1 MDNKTLLKMI
11 FDGDES
17 LLLKESQN
25 KIEEAGEATR
35 TANLQRAQAAKAKR
49 AASSLQAQ
57 NATQDKTVQ
66 SQPTQTVT
74 IPSNII
80 TIEGITFES
89 DDFKIKDGDENF
101 YLPLESGIQQNGAK
115 EASENF
121 EKAKS
126 AIEGFIRSLTAA
138 QDGPFDYSTGRPL
151 VSKNFFSGSFFMYK
165 GINGTADFNYYAT
178 VYAGNKSQGQTNS
191 KFSEYLTL
199 IDQEKSSR
207 SLGYTKNVATYG
219 TKDEV
224 KTISFSGE
232 YLTAKDSIGN
242 VHYFLPLK
250 DLYITDLAYLP
261 RVRQKLVNY
270 IFSVPDYYDAWFK
283 HIKESS
289 GEEKPE
295 ENKQQQSRGLTT
307 FTKDDL
313 QQLQNELSDAFKFF
327 TNKDSSL
334 YKALDIN
341 SDNYQLTLYTGNYVI
356 AESQIQNYKRL
367 KEAGNND
374 KTQAQIDQ
382 ERKDKRAQYDA
393 NKWKDIQASR
403 KGYFNEPSVM
413 ELQINVNL
421 KSLTDKDKQGLIG
434 KGVDKAK
441 EVGTSVKSGVTQA
454 VKDAK
459 DTFDQI
465 SKGISNMKKK
475 NESISNIDLL
485 YSIFSDNPLSIL
497 EEKESKNVDLIQEKE
512 DGTVLEKPS
521 SETTEPDVKFEGGL
535 TVDKLKEIRTSL
547 VNYLNQNANKI
558 TVNVDGKKIA
568 TEVIYDE
575 GKDENVQVKNANQG
589 FFSIIITK
597 GKSAQTTGSKIGNAV
612 KGAINTLAGVQPVS
626 TGSW

>member
-11 FDGDES
+11 FNGDES

-25 KIEEAGEATR
+25 KIEEAGEQTKSR
-35 TANLQRAQAAKAKR
+35 NLAY
-49 AASSLQAQ
+49 
-57 NATQDKTVQ
+57 ATQRKAARNT
-66 SQPTQTVT
+66 TQTVT
-74 IPSNII
+74 QSQSVESQAQPAQTVTPPAAGSIVNIAG
-80 TIEGITFES
+80 IEFEA
-89 DDFKIKDGDENF
+89 DDFKIANGDENF
-101 YLPLESGIQQNGAK
+101 FLQLTSKDEQEAAK
-115 EASENF
+115 KGSENF
-121 EKAKS
+121 EDAQN
-126 AIEGFIRSLTAA
+126 AIKGFVESLTAA
-138 QDGPFDYSTGRPL
+138 KGGPFDYSNGRPL
-151 VSKNFFSGSFFMYK
+151 VSKDPYLGSFFVYK
-165 GINGTADFNYYAT
+165 GIDGVADFNRYAT
-178 VYAGNKSQGQTNS
+178 VYAGNKNQGQSNS

-199 IDQEKSSR
+199 IDQEGSNR

-219 TKDEV
+219 TKDEI
-224 KTISFSGE
+224 KTIYFSGE
-232 YLTAKDSIGN
+232 YLTAKDSVGN
-242 VHYFLPLK
+242 IHYFLPLK
-250 DLYITDLAYLP
+250 DLYLVDLAYLP

-270 IFSVPDYYDAWFK
+270 IFSVTDYYDAWFK

-295 ENKQQQSRGLTT
+295 ENKQQQQRGLTT

-313 QQLQNELSDAFKFF
+313 QQLQNKLSDTFKNFV
-327 TNKDSSL
+327 NKEP
-334 YKALDIN
+334 DIYNILNVN
-341 SDNYQLTLYTGNYVI
+341 SDDYQLTFYTGNYVI

-367 KEAGNND
+367 KEAGDNA

-421 KSLTDKDKQGLIG
+421 KPLKKSDSTLN
-434 KGVDKAK
+434 KAENK
-441 EVGTSVKSGVTQA
+441 EAFQQA
-454 VKDAK
+454 VEE
-459 DTFDQI
+459 I
-465 SKGISNMKKK
+465 EKK

-497 EEKESKNVDLIQEKE
+497 EERSVEERNLIQEAE
-512 DGTVLEKPS
+512 DEEEGTSGTVLEEPS
-521 SETTEPDVKFEGGL
+521 SENTQPDAKSEVGL
-535 TVDKLKEIRTSL
+535 TEENLKEIRQSL
-547 VNYLNQNANKI
+547 VDYLNQNANQII
-558 TVNVDGKKIA
+558 TNVDGKKIA

-612 KGAINTLAGVQPVS
+612 KGVINTLAGVQPVS
-626 TGSW
+626 TGQW

>member
-11 FDGDES
+11 FNGDES

-25 KIEEAGEATR
+25 KIEEAGEQTKSR
-35 TANLQRAQAAKAKR
+35 NLAYVAQRKAAR
-49 AASSLQAQ
+49 
-57 NATQDKTVQ
+57 NTTQTTTQQPVEPQTQ
-66 SQPTQTVT
+66 STQTVT
-74 IPSNII
+74 PPAAGSIVNIA
-80 TIEGITFES
+80 GITFEA
-89 DDFKIKDGDENF
+89 DDFKIADGDENF
-101 YLPLESGIQQNGAK
+101 FLQLTSENEQDAAK
-115 EASENF
+115 KGSENF
-121 EKAKS
+121 EYAQN
-126 AIEGFIRSLTAA
+126 AIKGFVESLTAA
-138 QDGPFDYSTGRPL
+138 KGGPFDYSSGRPL
-151 VSKNFFSGSFFMYK
+151 VSKDPYLGSFFIYK
-165 GINGTADFNYYAT
+165 GIDGTADFNRYAT
-178 VYAGNKSQGQTNS
+178 VYAGNKSQGQSNS

-199 IDQEKSSR
+199 IDQEGSNR

-224 KTISFSGE
+224 KTIYFSGE
-232 YLTAKDSIGN
+232 YLTAKDSVGN
-242 VHYFLPLK
+242 IHYFLPLK
-250 DLYITDLAYLP
+250 DLYLVDLAYLP

-270 IFSVPDYYDAWFK
+270 IFSVTDYYDAWFK

-313 QQLQNELSDAFKFF
+313 QQLQNKLSDAFKNFV
-327 TNKDSSL
+327 NKEP
-334 YKALDIN
+334 DIYNILNVN
-341 SDNYQLTLYTGNYVI
+341 SDDYQLTFYTGNYVI

-367 KEAGNND
+367 KEAGDNA
-374 KTQAQIDQ
+374 KTQVQIDQ

-421 KSLTDKDKQGLIG
+421 KPLKKSDSTSNKIEN
-434 KGVDKAK
+434 K
-441 EVGTSVKSGVTQA
+441 EAFQQA
-454 VKDAK
+454 VDE
-459 DTFDQI
+459 I
-465 SKGISNMKKK
+465 EKK

-497 EEKESKNVDLIQEKE
+497 EERSVDERNLIQEAE
-512 DGTVLEKPS
+512 DEEEGTSGTVLEEPS
-521 SETTEPDVKFEGGL
+521 SENTQPDAKSEVGL
-535 TVDKLKEIRTSL
+535 TEENLKEIRQSL
-547 VNYLNQNANKI
+547 VDYLNQNANQII
-558 TVNVDGKKIA
+558 TNTDGKKIA

-612 KGAINTLAGVQPVS
+612 KGVINTLAGVQPVS
-626 TGSW
+626 TGQW

>member
-11 FDGDES
+11 FNGDES

-25 KIEEAGEATR
+25 KIEEAGEQTKSR
-35 TANLQRAQAAKAKR
+35 NLAYAAQRKAAR
-49 AASSLQAQ
+49 NTTQTTTQQPVEPQAQ
-57 NATQDKTVQ
+57 
-66 SQPTQTVT
+66 STQTITPPAAGSIV
-74 IPSNII
+74 NIA
-80 TIEGITFES
+80 GIAFEA
-89 DDFKIKDGDENF
+89 DDFKIANGDENF
-101 YLPLESGIQQNGAK
+101 FLQLTSKDEQEAAK
-115 EASENF
+115 KGSENF
-121 EKAKS
+121 EYAQN
-126 AIEGFIRSLTAA
+126 AIKGFVESLTAA
-138 QDGPFDYSTGRPL
+138 KGGPFDYSSGRPL
-151 VSKNFFSGSFFMYK
+151 VSKDPYLGSFFIYK
-165 GINGTADFNYYAT
+165 GIDGTADFNKYAT
-178 VYAGNKSQGQTNS
+178 VYAGNKSQGQSNS

-199 IDQEKSSR
+199 IDQEGSNR

-224 KTISFSGE
+224 KTIYFSGE
-232 YLTAKDSIGN
+232 YLTAKDSVGN
-242 VHYFLPLK
+242 IHYFLPLK
-250 DLYITDLAYLP
+250 DLYLVDLAYLP

-270 IFSVPDYYDAWFK
+270 IFSVTDYYDAWFK
-283 HIKESS
+283 HVKESS

-313 QQLQNELSDAFKFF
+313 QQLQNKLSDAFKNFV
-327 TNKDSSL
+327 NKEP
-334 YKALDIN
+334 DIYNILNVN
-341 SDNYQLTLYTGNYVI
+341 SDDYQLTFYTGNYVI

-367 KEAGNND
+367 KEADGNA

-421 KSLTDKDKQGLIG
+421 KPLKKSDSTSNKTEN
-434 KGVDKAK
+434 KGAFQ
-441 EVGTSVKSGVTQA
+441 QA
-454 VKDAK
+454 VDE
-459 DTFDQI
+459 I
-465 SKGISNMKKK
+465 EKK

-497 EEKESKNVDLIQEKE
+497 EERSIEERNLIQEAE
-512 DGTVLEKPS
+512 DEEEGTSGTVLEEPS
-521 SETTEPDVKFEGGL
+521 SENTQPDAKSEVGL
-535 TVDKLKEIRTSL
+535 TEESLKEIRQSL
-547 VNYLNQNANKI
+547 VDYLNQNANQI
-558 TVNVDGKKIA
+558 TTNVDGKKIA

-612 KGAINTLAGVQPVS
+612 KGVINTLAGIQPVS
-626 TGSW
+626 TGQW

>member
-11 FDGDES
+11 FNGDES

-25 KIEEAGEATR
+25 KIEEAGEQTKSR
-35 TANLQRAQAAKAKR
+35 NLAYAAQRKAAR
-49 AASSLQAQ
+49 NVTQNTTPDYPAAPQAQ
-57 NATQDKTVQ
+57 PA
-66 SQPTQTVT
+66 QTVT
-74 IPSNII
+74 APAAGSIVNIAG
-80 TIEGITFES
+80 IEFEA
-89 DDFKIKDGDENF
+89 DDFKIANGDENF
-101 YLPLESGIQQNGAK
+101 FLQLTSKDEQDAAK
-115 EASENF
+115 KGSENF
-121 EKAKS
+121 EDAQN
-126 AIEGFIRSLTAA
+126 AIKGFVESLTAA
-138 QDGPFDYSTGRPL
+138 KGGPFDYSSGRPL
-151 VSKNFFSGSFFMYK
+151 VSKDPYLGSFFVYK
-165 GINGTADFNYYAT
+165 GIDGVADFNRYAT
-178 VYAGNKSQGQTNS
+178 VYAGNKSQGQSNS

-199 IDQEKSSR
+199 IDQEGSNR

-224 KTISFSGE
+224 KTIYFSGE
-232 YLTAKDSIGN
+232 YLTAKDSVGN
-242 VHYFLPLK
+242 IHYFLPLK
-250 DLYITDLAYLP
+250 DLYLVDLAYLP

-270 IFSVPDYYDAWFK
+270 IFSVTDYYDAWFK

-313 QQLQNELSDAFKFF
+313 QQLQNELSDAFKNFV
-327 TNKDSSL
+327 NKEP
-334 YKALDIN
+334 DIYNILNVN
-341 SDNYQLTLYTGNYVI
+341 SDDYQLTFYTGNYVI

-367 KEAGNND
+367 KEAGDNA

-403 KGYFNEPSVM
+403 KGYFNEPSAM

-421 KSLTDKDKQGLIG
+421 KPLKKSDSTSNK
-434 KGVDKAK
+434 VENK
-441 EVGTSVKSGVTQA
+441 EAFQQA
-454 VKDAK
+454 VEE
-459 DTFDQI
+459 I
-465 SKGISNMKKK
+465 EKK

-497 EEKESKNVDLIQEKE
+497 EERSVEERNLIQEAE
-512 DGTVLEKPS
+512 EEGTSGTVLEEPS
-521 SETTEPDVKFEGGL
+521 SENTQPDAKSEVGL
-535 TVDKLKEIRTSL
+535 TEESLKEIRQSL
-547 VNYLNQNANKI
+547 VDYLNQNANQII
-558 TVNVDGKKIA
+558 TNVDGKKIA
-568 TEVIYDE
+568 TEVIYDV

-597 GKSAQTTGSKIGNAV
+597 GKSAQTTGSKIGNAI

-626 TGSW
+626 TGQW